1 MRATSVVILNITA
14 YLSYCCPKTMTKS
27 DFGEKGF
34 ISTYSAPSQ
43 TITEGSQGR
52 NASRRGKK
60 HGWPICRLTYCDIPA
75 RNFTLALWVPTYTL
89 KNNQRLGPLH
99 SVSTELLAREVFLQI
114 EFYFLYFWLSESAH
128 RQAVYL

>member
-1 MRATSVVILNITA
+1 MQV
-14 YLSYCCPKTMTKS
+14 
-27 DFGEKGF
+27 
-34 ISTYSAPSQ
+34 
-43 TITEGSQGR
+43 TITTATNSITFYDPGGFFFFPFLFLLI
-52 NASRRGKK
+52 ASRSREIGRRGKK

>member
-52 NASRRGKK
+52 NLEIENAAEAVKECCLLVCS
-60 HGWPICRLTYCDIPA
+60 I
-75 RNFTLALWVPTYTL
+75 WV
-89 KNNQRLGPLH
+89 
-99 SVSTELLAREVFLQI
+99 A
-114 EFYFLYFWLSESAH
+114 
-128 RQAVYL
+128 